1 MYLFVCAWPFLFLLT
16 GYNACM
22 PKVIIYST
30 PYCVYCKAAKE
41 FFQENGVEYEEKD
54 VAKDEEA
61 RERMIHKSGQLGVP
75 VIEVGD
81 DVVVGFDKNR
91 LAALLNV
98 R

>member
-1 MYLFVCAWPFLFLLT
+1 MHFFDVKLCQ

-41 FFQENGVEYEEKD
+41 FFQEHGVEYEEKD

-61 RERMIHKSGQLGVP
+61 RERMIHRSGQLGVP
-75 VIEVGD
+75 VIEVD
-81 DVVVGFDKNR
+81 DEVVIGFDKKK
-91 LAALLNV
+91 LSVLLGV

>member
-1 MYLFVCAWPFLFLLT
+1 
-16 GYNACM
+16 M

-41 FFQENGVEYEEKD
+41 FFLEHGVEYEEKD

-61 RERMIHKSGQLGVP
+61 RERMIQKSGQMGVP

-81 DVVVGFDKNR
+81 EVVVGFDKKR
-91 LAALLNV
+91 LIALLGIK
-98 R
+98 

>member
-1 MYLFVCAWPFLFLLT
+1 
-16 GYNACM
+16 M

-41 FFQENGVEYEEKD
+41 FFEEHGVEYEEKD

-61 RERMIHKSGQLGVP
+61 RDRMIKKSGQLGVP

-81 DVVVGFDKNR
+81 EVVVGFDKKK
-91 LAALLNV
+91 LVALLGIK
-98 R
+98 